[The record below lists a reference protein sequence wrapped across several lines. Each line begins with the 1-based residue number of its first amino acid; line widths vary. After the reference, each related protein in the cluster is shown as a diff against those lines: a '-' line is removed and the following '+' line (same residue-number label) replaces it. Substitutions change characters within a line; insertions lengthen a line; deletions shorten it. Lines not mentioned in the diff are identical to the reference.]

1 MSMSVKKEPKSV
13 NGIEVWL
20 CPGCGEWK
28 LPQEFY
34 KSPRNANGLSSYCKH
49 CQKKLVRS
57 YQRKEL
63 LKRKREQAELARL
76 RSRVKVAA

>member
-1 MSMSVKKEPKSV
+1 MKMSVKKEPKTI

-28 LPQEFY
+28 LAEEFY
-34 KSPRNANGLSSYCKH
+34 KSPRNANGLSSYCKC
-49 CQKKLVRS
+49 CQKKLVRN
-57 YQRKEL
+57 YQKNELRKRKE
-63 LKRKREQAELARL
+63 EQKELERL